1 MEIAP
6 EYNIILQSLRLKWG
20 VCMAYPV
27 FHKETAEQLY
37 DAIIIIDM
45 KTDAVLYRNAAAA
58 NILPEG
64 TPLPTALT
72 EHLHTLKSPCSGEM
86 TLPLGTI
93 PFLGDAVTARYS
105 PVCFENQNAML
116 ITMICSDELH
126 TDTSIAQQILEATH
140 FLLVTVD
147 AATMQTNI
155 LQSNDPLLR
164 TVSRFPTF
172 ALFTDS
178 YAAYALHPDDA
189 PTFTTA
195 LSEAACKRFLQGG
208 IAPSMTLR
216 CHIDDDWRW
225 ANFVMMRLDRNTLL
239 LRCYYADPQKKQERS
254 ANYQRALENLSQ
266 RNAHIL
272 SGISDIFR
280 LVFHVDLQSQATT
293 VCSMH
298 KSLENT
304 LSYDIVYPFASITE
318 LLLSLV
324 HPDDVAM
331 LRAFCDL
338 SQYLKPMEVESQRIY
353 LEYRRLTPSTSD
365 GHDTEPKW
373 TRSVIQLIGKKGETP
388 TAIIYA
394 VQDINRTKRRELEAK
409 REQDDLKRKFDLLI
423 RNRFLCFIDS
433 DYTKRVSECY
443 RIVNGDAKHRFTC
456 PFSQL
461 FEMAFIPY
469 CHPTD
474 IKELAQHFMPD
485 NAISMA
491 GAGMKVITHTYRF
504 RKDNEWIWVKAEM
517 HLQRDDNGGLHSVT
531 YIADVDQEV
540 RNRLA
545 AEESEREQLML
556 RKKFGISVEDSYLS
570 IDEIHLD
577 DDTFYHYQ
585 LQDGN
590 YILMPYHKPFSQM
603 AKGYAAK
610 HIHPNDHEAFE
621 RTFGYDVIV
630 RAAKERTTK
639 IRHQFRFDLRGDSE
653 YLWCS
658 VVARFMRNENGKPII
673 MLYLQDIDAEV
684 REREQRLQELERAKQ
699 ELQSAIRLAEQSRVR
714 KAHFLTNITSDAKL
728 SLNHISGLLEQM
740 HDMLSLNREQE
751 DEFRNLSDACDRI
764 EGLIENMRDVLLL
777 ENHMLPL
784 MKEPVSLPELFTLL
798 KEKAMPT
805 ITGKHLNVTAYT
817 EGVVN
822 EIIYCDSNRLMHLI
836 ENIFLHIIRAL
847 PNDTDITLSLTQ
859 VPTGTANLERFTFSL
874 ISYGDSFSQNFQKSL
889 CTPLRALSGMNELER
904 SMFAESGQDNLNM
917 HINKKLIALMGGSL
931 RYEQL
936 TEHQDAVILSMPLS
950 VAMEPPCV
958 FPNLHLFH
966 KRVMLIE
973 PTTAA
978 AQAMREMLTETGMRI
993 ETPADTARA
1002 VAMLREAAAVDPF
1015 DLLMLPQTL
1024 LNEHKLPSLQ
1034 TLRAISPD
1042 TAFLI
1047 RRDKPATAASQ
1058 ADAEAVDALTIPS
1071 PVFRTALARQLWTIS
1086 SAKAA
1091 APQHLGDLPNCS
1103 GKRVLLIAAKE
1114 SILEQAAIAIQMA
1127 HAGVYKAWSGAQA
1140 VQMLTDSP
1148 ACFYDM
1154 ALIDLQLTDEVTPA
1168 EILIA
1173 IRQIQRDEIAMMLI
1187 YGVTDQMTATLP
1199 FGLTGMLQKPLQH
1212 DELEHLLTTL
1222 SEMPS
1227 HRKEN
1232 NA

>member
-1 MEIAP
+1 M
-6 EYNIILQSLRLKWG
+6 
-20 VCMAYPV
+20 VYPV
-27 FHKETAEQLY
+27 FHKQTAEQLY
-37 DAIIIIDM
+37 DAIFVVDIE
-45 KTDAVLYRNAAAA
+45 TDAIVYRNAAAINA
-58 NILPEG
+58 LPEG
-64 TPLPTALT
+64 TPLPAALT
-72 EHLHTLKSPCSGEM
+72 EHLHTQKPAYNGEFV
-86 TLPLGTI
+86 LPAGAV
-93 PFLGDAVTARYS
+93 PFLGDTVTARFS
-105 PVCFENQNAML
+105 PVSFENRDAIL
-116 ITMICSDELH
+116 ISLIYSNELAY
-126 TDTSIAQQILEATH
+126 DTSLAQQILETTH
-140 FLLVTVD
+140 FLLVTID
-147 AATMQTNI
+147 AATMQATI
-155 LQSNDPLLR
+155 LQSNDPMLR
-164 TVSRFPTF
+164 TVTRFPSLS
-172 ALFTDS
+172 LFIES

-208 IAPSMTLR
+208 TAPSMTLR
-216 CHIDDDWRW
+216 CKAEDDWCW
-225 ANFVMMRLDRNTLL
+225 ANYVMVRLDRNTLL
-239 LRCYYADPQKKQERS
+239 LRCYYAVVQQYQERS
-254 ANYQRALENLSQ
+254 VNYQRALENLSQ
-266 RNAHIL
+266 RNSHIL

-280 LVFHVDLQSQATT
+280 LVFHIDLQTQATT

-298 KSLENT
+298 KSLSGT
-304 LSYDIVYPFASITE
+304 LSYDIVYPFAAIVE

-338 SQYLKPMEVESQRIY
+338 SQYQKPMEVESQRIY
-353 LEYRRLTPSTSD
+353 LEYRRLTPSTSG

-373 TRSVIQLIGKKGETP
+373 TRSVIQLIGKKGQLP

-394 VQDINRTKRRELEAK
+394 VQDINRTKRRELEAQRK
-409 REQDDLKRKFDLLI
+409 QDALKRKFDLLI

-433 DYTKRVSECY
+433 DYTKQVSECY
-443 RIVNGDAKHRFTC
+443 RIVSGEAEHQFSC

-469 CHPTD
+469 CHPAD
-474 IKELAQHFMPD
+474 IKELARHFMPE
-485 NAISMA
+485 NATSMA
-491 GAGMKVITHTYRF
+491 AAGAKVITHTYRF
-504 RKDNEWIWVKAEM
+504 RKNDEWIWVRAEM
-517 HLQRDDNGGLHSVT
+517 YLQHDENGGLHSMT
-531 YIADVDQEV
+531 YIADVDQEI

-545 AEESEREQLML
+545 VEESEREQLML
-556 RKKFGISVEDSYLS
+556 RKKFGFSVEDSYLS

-590 YILMPYHKPFSQM
+590 YILVPYHKTFSQM
-603 AKGYAAK
+603 AKGYSAK
-610 HIHPNDHEAFE
+610 HIHPSEQDAFE
-621 RTFGYDVIV
+621 RYFGYDAIV
-630 RAAKERTTK
+630 RAAKDRTTK
-639 IRHQFRFDLRGDSE
+639 IRHQFRFDLRGDGE
-653 YLWCS
+653 YLWCTIM
-658 VVARFMRNENGKPII
+658 ARFVRNEDGKSLI

-684 REREQRLQELERAKQ
+684 REREQRLLELEQAKQ
-699 ELQSAIRLAEQSRVR
+699 ELQATIRLAEQSRVR
-714 KAHFLTNITSDAKL
+714 KAHFLTNIASDARL
-728 SLNHISGLLEQM
+728 SLNHICGLLEQM
-740 HDMLSLNREQE
+740 HDTMTPTREQE
-751 DEFRNLSDACDRI
+751 DDFCYLRDACSHI

-784 MKEPVSLPELFTLL
+784 MKEPVSLPELFSIL

-805 ITGKHLNVTAYT
+805 LIGKHLHLTAYT
-817 EGVVN
+817 EHLVN

-859 VPTGTANLERFTFSL
+859 APTGTPNLERFTFSL
-874 ISYGDSFSQNFQKSL
+874 ISYGDSFSQNFQSSL
-889 CTPLRALSGMNELER
+889 CTPLRALSGMNALER
-904 SMFAESGQDNLNM
+904 SMFAETGQDNLNM

-936 TEHQDAVILSMPLS
+936 TDHAGAVILSIPLS

-958 FPNLHLFH
+958 FPNLHLFR
-966 KRVMLIE
+966 KRAMLIE
-973 PTTAA
+973 PVTVA

-993 ETPADTARA
+993 ETPADITRA
-1002 VAMLREAAAVDPF
+1002 VAMLREAAANDPF
-1015 DLLMLPQTL
+1015 DLLMLPQSL
-1024 LNEHKLPSLQ
+1024 LNDDKMPSLQ

-1047 RRDKPATAASQ
+1047 RKDQPATSASL
-1058 ADAEAVDALTIPS
+1058 ADAEAVEALTISS

-1140 VQMLTDSP
+1140 VQMLSDSP
-1148 ACFYDM
+1148 ERFYDM
-1154 ALIDLQLTDEVTPA
+1154 ALIDLQLADEVTPA
-1168 EILIA
+1168 EIISS
-1173 IRQIQRDEIAMMLI
+1173 IREIKREEIAAMPI
-1187 YGVTDQMTATLP
+1187 YGVTDQHTAALP
-1199 FGLTGMLQKPLQH
+1199 HGLTGMLQKPLQH
-1212 DELEHLLTTL
+1212 DELEQLLAAL

-1227 HRKEN
+1227 HRNEN
-1232 NA
+1232 NKA